1 MYWNRSKQLEIV
13 YHCYK
18 DNRLLGAYIL
28 ASRSGRFRRACG
40 KFRCWA
46 TSRFAAPLIVAV
58 AALTAIRLQLCTLLL
73 DSEHQSQR
81 LTAWFHMPALSKYI
95 SKQWMIIIGCGDI
108 ACFNCDAICF
118 IYNMFKPWRKNIKN
132 VSSYIILYCFPNKK
146 KKILEKKPKDL
157 GSYSTINPDS
167 Q

>member
-108 ACFNCDAICF
+108 ACFNCDAVCF
-118 IYNMFKPWRKNIKN
+118 IYICSSCDVRIIKRIFVYN
-132 VSSYIILYCFPNKK
+132 SA
-146 KKILEKKPKDL
+146 
-157 GSYSTINPDS
+157 
-167 Q
+167 